1 VEGGY
6 TEKHVKI
13 PIHHNEPHGI
23 IKKMETTVIP
33 FRGLRYNATQVESIE
48 NVIAP
53 PYDVIKSDERVALE
67 ARHPANIIRL
77 ILSQPQD
84 NDTDD
89 ENQYTRAAV
98 RMKQWISDGTLV
110 RDTTPRYYIYDQSFN
125 APDGKNYTR
134 RALIALVKLEPFEN
148 RVVLPHEKTH
158 AGPKADRLNLMRECH
173 ANLSPIF
180 LLYADPTG
188 DIERIME
195 SFTDKNQPQIDC
207 PETFGSTH
215 RLWCLDDIERN
226 REIQALFST
235 KPLLIADGHHRYETA
250 LAFQDEMA
258 QQTSN
263 GYGYMMVNLV
273 RMESPGLAVLAI
285 HRLLS
290 NLNADRIAYA
300 IAKLPEAFEVHEIDT
315 QAALMAQ
322 LDTMRGKS
330 PAVGMYTADDT
341 YRLLIPHSTLP
352 NQLDVTLV
360 QETLIKN
367 LFQIETLAEHISYT
381 AYTDDAVAHVKEGTD
396 NVALLMNPTPVE
408 QVLDVA
414 MAGSTM
420 PQKSTY
426 FYPKMATGLVLN
438 LLNE

>member
-1 VEGGY
+1 
-6 TEKHVKI
+6 
-13 PIHHNEPHGI
+13 
-23 IKKMETTVIP
+23 METTVIP
-33 FRGLRYNATQVESIE
+33 FRGLRYNTTQVESIS

-53 PYDVIKSDERVALE
+53 PYDVIKSDEQIALE

-98 RMKQWISDGTLV
+98 RMNKWISNGTLV
-110 RDTTPRYYIYDQSFN
+110 RDATPRYYIYDQSFN

-173 ANLSPIF
+173 VNLSPIF
-180 LLYADPTG
+180 LLYADPAG

-195 SFTDKNQPQIDC
+195 SFTDKNQPHIDC

-215 RLWCLDDIERN
+215 QLWCLDDTERN

-250 LAFQDEMA
+250 LAFRDEIA
-258 QQTSN
+258 QKTPN
-263 GYGYMMVNLV
+263 GVSSGYDYMMVNLV

-290 NLNADRIAYA
+290 NLSADQIAYA

-315 QAALMAQ
+315 QANLMAK
-322 LDTMRGKS
+322 LGAMSGKS
-330 PAVGMYTADDT
+330 RAVGMYTADDT
-341 YRLLIPHSTLP
+341 YRLLIPHSTP
-352 NQLDVTLV
+352 PKQLDVMLV
-360 QETLIKN
+360 QETIIKN
-367 LFQIETLAEHISYT
+367 LFQIETLSEHISYT
-381 AYTDDAVAHVKEGTD
+381 AYTDDAVSHVKEGAD
-396 NVALLMNPTPVE
+396 RVALLMNPTPVE

-426 FYPKMATGLVLN
+426 FYPKMATGFVLN
-438 LLNE
+438 PLNASAISSR